1 MRSLV
6 VPIYGNE
13 ENIAD
18 LMVAVSSIG
27 ENSQHFEAVFVVDGS
42 PDRSLEMLEEC
53 LPIQNFSSKIV
64 VLSRNFGSF
73 AAIRTG
79 MSYARGEVLGVMA
92 ADLQEPPE
100 LVLEFF
106 ETLEDDEADVVFG
119 QRASREDKGFGVL
132 LSRIYWGIF
141 RRYVVREVPR
151 GGIDIFGCK
160 RNVANTILTFGEANT
175 SLVAQLLWVGFRRKY
190 ILYDRRARTAGQSG
204 WSFNKKLRYMLD
216 SVFSFTDLPIQI
228 LFWLGLIGIF
238 FSIFTGF
245 LVLIARAFGEITM
258 PGYTPLMLA
267 ISFFSSTQIFSLG
280 IIGNYVSRVFEN
292 TKGRPI
298 TIVAATQ
305 DFNPG
310 KKS

>member
-6 VPIYGNE
+6 IPIYGNE

-18 LMVAVSSIG
+18 LLVAVASIAAESSD
-27 ENSQHFEAVFVVDGS
+27 FEAVFVIDGS
-42 PDRSLEMLEEC
+42 PDRSQTLLEES
-53 LPIQNFSSKIV
+53 LPDQSFSSQMIV
-64 VLSRNFGSF
+64 HSRNFGSF

-79 MSYARGEVLGVMA
+79 MSHARGDAIAVMA

-106 ETLEDDEADVVFG
+106 KSLEANEADIVFG
-119 QRASREDKGFGVL
+119 QRAARDEKG
-132 LSRIYWGIF
+132 LSVWLSKVYWSIF
-141 RRYVVREVPR
+141 RRYVVKDVPQ

-160 RNVANTILTFGEANT
+160 RSVAKTILEFSEANT

-190 ILYDRRARTAGQSG
+190 VPYNRRARTAGKSG
-204 WSFNKKLRYMLD
+204 WSYAKKLKYMMD
-216 SVFSFTDLPIQI
+216 SIFSFTDLPIQI
-228 LFWLGLIGIF
+228 LFWLGLVGILLSTSIGLF
-238 FSIFTGF
+238 VF
-245 LVLIARAFGEITM
+245 IARVFGEITM

-292 TKGRPI
+292 TKGRPL
-298 TIVAATQ
+298 TIVAATHE
-305 DFNPG
+305 FATE
-310 KKS
+310 KES